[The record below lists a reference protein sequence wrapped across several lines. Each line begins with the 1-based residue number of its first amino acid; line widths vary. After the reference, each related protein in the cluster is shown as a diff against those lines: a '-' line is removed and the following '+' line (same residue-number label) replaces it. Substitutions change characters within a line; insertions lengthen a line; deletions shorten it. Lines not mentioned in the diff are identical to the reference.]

1 MSKTAPR
8 RSVSSAVRQLP
19 AEVRKAAAAAH
30 AKKAGDVVVL
40 DLRKADAFTDY
51 FVLCSGQT
59 TRQVQAIVDAIK
71 DALRKTG
78 VRPAYIEGYDR
89 AEWVLLD
96 YFDFVV
102 HVFTPATRDFYAL
115 ERLWGSAKPLV
126 IHDETAAS
134 PGA

>member
-1 MSKTAPR
+1 MSKTASR
-8 RSVSSAVRQLP
+8 RSVSSAVGQLP

-59 TRQVQAIVDAIK
+59 TRQVQAIVDAIE

-78 VRPAYIEGYDR
+78 VRPAHVEGYDR

>member
-8 RSVSSAVRQLP
+8 RSVSSAVGQLP

-59 TRQVQAIVDAIK
+59 TRQVQAIVDAIE

-78 VRPAYIEGYDR
+78 ARPAHVEGYDR

>member
-8 RSVSSAVRQLP
+8 RSVSSAVGQLP

-59 TRQVQAIVDAIK
+59 TRQVQAIVDAIE

-78 VRPAYIEGYDR
+78 VRPAHVEGYDR